1 MIGLTEKA
9 YDDLGSR
16 LTTCAWISGIL
27 LILLVVSCGMGVYSS
42 ISYSEAESDIAS
54 AIADSPPI
62 LEVERTECAGDAP
75 RPSAIC
81 ATAWWYPTEDVEVA
95 GIEEGYYHP
104 SGYAEMFEILDKT
117 PEYAGLILGGLPIIG
132 LFYVW
137 RSVMK
142 VKRELR
148 AVQSSE
154 ERRNPYE

>member
-1 MIGLTEKA
+1 MVSMRNES
-9 YDDLGSR
+9 YDSLASR

-27 LILLVVSCGMGVYSS
+27 LILLVVSCGMGAYAS
-42 ISYSEAESDIAS
+42 ISYWQAESDIAS

-62 LEVERTECAGDAP
+62 IEVERTECAGDAP

-104 SGYAEMFEILDKT
+104 SGYAEMFEILDKA
-117 PEYAGLILGGLPIIG
+117 PEYTGLILGGLPIIG

-137 RSVMK
+137 RSVMR

-148 AVQSSE
+148 TVQSSE
-154 ERRNPYE
+154 EHRHPYE